1 MQSDA
6 PYLDAAHMARALQL
20 AWRGQYSTSPN
31 PRVGCVLT
39 DEQGRIVGEGWH
51 RKAGQAH
58 AEVNALAQAGDKAKG
73 ATCYVTL
80 EPCSHHGRTGP
91 CADALLR
98 AGVKRVVAAMQD
110 PNPEVAGN
118 GIKRLRDAGVQVD
131 VGLLGAEAEKL
142 NQGFIKRM
150 RTGMPWVTVKLA
162 ASLDGKTA
170 LANGNSQW
178 ITGPEARR
186 DVQRHRAQSCA
197 VLSGA
202 GTVMSDNPSLNVRFN
217 ELTHVDCDDL
227 HVYQRQPLRAIIDGQ
242 NQLHSQLRLL
252 SLDGDIVVFN
262 KAYNPRLSDTA
273 AQQVHIDRGGAHIE
287 LTAILRELAQRQ
299 CNTVWVEAGARLAGA
314 LLEKTLVDEL
324 IVYQAPKLLGGGARE
339 LLHTAPYTTLSD
351 AIKLDWQDIR
361 QVGDDIKITALVT
374 N

>member
-1 MQSDA
+1 
-6 PYLDAAHMARALQL
+6 MARALQL